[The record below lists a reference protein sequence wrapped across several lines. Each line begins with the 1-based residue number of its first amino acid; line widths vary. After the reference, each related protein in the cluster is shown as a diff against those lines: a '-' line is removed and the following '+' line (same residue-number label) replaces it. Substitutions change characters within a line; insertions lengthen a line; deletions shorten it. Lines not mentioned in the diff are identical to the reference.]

1 MPQPPPDDQ
10 APDDQA
16 PDDQSG
22 QSKSGNSSGNESVTG
37 NGRAGDALVPA
48 PSARLQALQAKR
60 AVRAP
65 VSGALARSR
74 AMAAEPGVPSF
85 VGRGFAFPMGVD
97 TDGGIRMTRGP
108 EDLDASMRVILST
121 APSER
126 LMRPQFGCR
135 IWDLMFEP
143 VNFNTLGQMAEA
155 AGEAIAQWEPRVDV
169 LGIECEP
176 DVRDSFLVNI
186 NITYRVRATNDRRNL
201 VYPFYVIPRED
212 H

>member
-1 MPQPPPDDQ
+1 MPQSPDKPGD
-10 APDDQA
+10 PT
-16 PDDQSG
+16 P
-22 QSKSGNSSGNESVTG
+22 SS
-37 NGRAGDALVPA
+37 NGRRDGNVARDGRVGDALVPA
-48 PSARLQALQAKR
+48 TSARLQALQARR
-60 AVRAP
+60 AMRAS
-65 VSGALARSR
+65 VSGALASTRGK
-74 AMAAEPGVPSF
+74 APEAGVPSF
-85 VGRGFAFPMGVD
+85 VGRGFSFPMGVD

-135 IWDLMFEP
+135 IWDLLFEP
-143 VNFNTLGQMAEA
+143 VNFNTLGQMAAA

-169 LGIECEP
+169 LGIECIP
-176 DVRDSFLVNI
+176 DARDQFLVNI

>member
-1 MPQPPPDDQ
+1 MPPPTDDEG
-10 APDDQA
+10 DEI
-16 PDDQSG
+16 QSG
-22 QSKSGNSSGNESVTG
+22 NGRRNGND
-37 NGRAGDALVPA
+37 GRAGDALVPT
-48 PSARLQALQAKR
+48 PSARLQALKAKR
-60 AVRAP
+60 EVQAP
-65 VSGALARSR
+65 ASGPLARTR
-74 AMAAEPGVPSF
+74 AVAPEPAVPSF
-85 VGRGFAFPMGVD
+85 VGRGFSFPMGVN

-135 IWDLMFEP
+135 IWDLVFEP

-155 AGEAIAQWEPRVDV
+155 TGEAIAQWEPRVDV
-169 LGIECEP
+169 LGIECVP
-176 DVRDSFLVNI
+176 DVRDAYLVNI
-186 NITYRVRATNDRRNL
+186 EITYKVRATNDRRNL

>member
-1 MPQPPPDDQ
+1 MPQPPDNPGDANQ
-10 APDDQA
+10 P
-16 PDDQSG
+16 G
-22 QSKSGNSSGNESVTG
+22 QSAPSG
-37 NGRAGDALVPA
+37 NGRRDGNAAGDGHLHDTLVPT
-48 PSARLQALQAKR
+48 PSARLQALQARRDLQGFVTGSTGGWR
-60 AVRAP
+60 ARAP
-65 VSGALARSR
+65 
-74 AMAAEPGVPSF
+74 EPGVPSF
-85 VGRGFAFPMGVD
+85 VGRGFAFPMGVN

-135 IWDLMFEP
+135 IWDLLFEP

-169 LGIECEP
+169 LGIECVP
-176 DVRDSFLVNI
+176 DARDPFLVHI
-186 NITYRVRATNDRRNL
+186 DITYKVRATNDRRNL

>member
-1 MPQPPPDDQ
+1 MPPPPPDNQGDEN
-10 APDDQA
+10 
-16 PDDQSG
+16 
-22 QSKSGNSSGNESVTG
+22 KSGDGSRSEGVDG
-37 NGRAGDALVPA
+37 NGRAGDALLPA
-48 PSARLQALQAKR
+48 PSARLQAIQAKR
-60 AVRAP
+60 AVQAP
-65 VSGALARSR
+65 VSGPLARTR
-74 AMAAEPGVPSF
+74 AIAKEPAVPSF
-85 VGRGFAFPMGVD
+85 VGRGFAFPMGVG

-169 LGIECEP
+169 LGIECVP

-186 NITYRVRATNDRRNL
+186 NITYRVRTTNDRRNL

>member
-1 MPQPPPDDQ
+1 MPPPPPDDQ
-10 APDDQA
+10 GDET
-16 PDDQSG
+16 QSG
-22 QSKSGNSSGNESVTG
+22 DGSRSESVAG
-37 NGRAGDALVPA
+37 DGHAGDALVPV
-48 PSARLQALQAKR
+48 PSLRLQALQAKR
-60 AVRAP
+60 ALQAP
-65 VSGALARSR
+65 ISGPLARTRSV
-74 AMAAEPGVPSF
+74 APAPGVASF
-85 VGRGFAFPMGVD
+85 VGRGFAFPMGVN
-97 TDGGIRMTRGP
+97 TDGGLRMTRGP

-121 APSER
+121 APGER

-169 LGIECEP
+169 LGIECVP
-176 DVRDSFLVNI
+176 DVRDAYLVNI
-186 NITYRVRATNDRRNL
+186 NITYKVRATNDRRNL

>member
-1 MPQPPPDDQ
+1 MTPPTDDQ
-10 APDDQA
+10 GDEI
-16 PDDQSG
+16 QS
-22 QSKSGNSSGNESVTG
+22 G
-37 NGRAGDALVPA
+37 NGRRNGNDGRAADALVPA
-48 PSARLQALQAKR
+48 PSARLQALKAKR
-60 AVRAP
+60 EVQAP
-65 VSGALARSR
+65 VSGPLARTR
-74 AMAAEPGVPSF
+74 APGSEPGVPSF
-85 VGRGFAFPMGVD
+85 VGRGFSFPMGVS
-97 TDGGIRMTRGP
+97 TDGGLRMTRGP

-135 IWDLMFEP
+135 IWDLVFEP

-169 LGIECEP
+169 LGIECVP
-176 DVRDSFLVNI
+176 DAGDAYLVNI
-186 NITYRVRATNDRRNL
+186 DIAYKVRATNDRRNL